1 MLKILIAVIS
11 IGLSLNAA
19 DPWINIILY
28 HRVLVKTEAAYDVS
42 VEDFENQMEYLKA
55 SYDIISLSDALDY
68 ITRAK
73 ELKNNSVVI
82 TFDDGDVSIYNNA
95 FPILKKYRFPFS
107 VFIYTNIVKEGPHAM
122 KWNHMKQMLAYG
134 AEIGSHSVSHGY
146 LNKRLKE
153 ESEEQYLARL
163 RHELVDSKNLLE
175 AEFGLPVRYFAY
187 PYGRYNETVKEEA
200 NKAGYEA
207 ILTVRGYENFP
218 GDDPMRLNRRV
229 VQRSTTPES
238 FIKTFTVQQRKS
250 LNDGDKD
257 F

>member
-1 MLKILIAVIS
+1 MFKILLAGLFL
-11 IGLSLNAA
+11 GLSLNAA

-28 HRVLVKTEAAYDVS
+28 HRVLEKTEAAYDVA
-42 VEDFENQMEYLKA
+42 VEDFENQMEYLKE
-55 SYDIISLSDALDY
+55 SYDVISMSDALEY
-68 ITRAK
+68 IK
-73 ELKNNSVVI
+73 QEKPLKNNSVVI

-122 KWNHMKQMLAYG
+122 KWSHMKKLLDYG

-146 LNKRLKE
+146 LHKRLKE
-153 ESEEQYLARL
+153 ESEEQYLSRL

-175 AEFGLPVRYFAY
+175 TNLEVPIRYFAY

-200 NKAGYEA
+200 RNAGYEA

-229 VQRSTTPES
+229 VQRNTTAES
-238 FIKTFTVQQRKS
+238 FIKIFTVQLRKS
-250 LNDGDKD
+250 LKDGDKD

>member
-1 MLKILIAVIS
+1 MLKILLAAIFL
-11 IGLSLNAA
+11 GLTLNAA

-28 HRVLVKTEAAYDVS
+28 HRVLPKTEAAYDVA
-42 VEDFENQMEYLKA
+42 VEDFEKQMEYLKE
-55 SYDIISLSDALDY
+55 SYDVISMSDAVDY
-68 ITRAK
+68 IRQVK
-73 ELKNNSVVI
+73 PLKNNAVVI

-95 FPILKKYRFPFS
+95 FPVLKKYRFPFS

-122 KWNHMKQMLAYG
+122 KWSHMKKLLDYG

-146 LNKRLKE
+146 LHKRLKE

-175 AEFGLPVRYFAY
+175 SSLGVPVRYFAY

-200 NKAGYEA
+200 GKAGYEA

-218 GDDPMRLNRRV
+218 GDDLMRLNRRV

-250 LNDGDKD
+250 LKDGDKD